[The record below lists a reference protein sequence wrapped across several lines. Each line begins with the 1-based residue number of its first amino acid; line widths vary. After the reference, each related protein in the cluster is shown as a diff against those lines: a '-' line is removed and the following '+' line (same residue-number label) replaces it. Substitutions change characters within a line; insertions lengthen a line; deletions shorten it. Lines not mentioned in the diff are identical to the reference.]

1 MRTGLAALL
10 ALVALGPTA
19 APASAARY
27 HGCMAESS
35 GCQHR
40 FVAGDLPIARFQDAS
55 GRRTRVRVCVR
66 DSEGTRC
73 WRSRRPRKRFGFV
86 TQIIKY
92 RTGGARPGASA
103 ARSSRAGT
111 GASSPSRSSATTPV
125 GG

>member
-10 ALVALGPTA
+10 GLVALGAAA

-92 RTGGARPGASA
+92 RTGGAHVTTWRVRGKVV
-103 ARSSRAGT
+103 ARWHWRLV
-111 GASSPSRSSATTPV
+111 PEPE
-125 GG
+125 